1 MSGILTLTL
10 KCVFLLKSMKMVEL
24 TTNGYNFFRTALHVG
39 AQTETMY
46 LLTLE
51 ENRMM
56 TKKSFTAATIQ
67 QRIVTANDS
76 F

>member
-1 MSGILTLTL
+1 
-10 KCVFLLKSMKMVEL
+10 MVEL

-46 LLTLE
+46 LFTLE

-56 TKKSFTAATIQ
+56 TVQ
-67 QRIVTANDS
+67 QRRASQQQQFSSGLSLQMTLS
-76 F
+76 Q